1 MTEIPAQNAAT
12 AANRIGW
19 STRRGVCLAAMLT
32 AIAVLVLAGSLTP
45 DPRGYGT
52 HEALGLAPCSMKQLT
67 GVACP
72 SCGMTTA
79 FSLAAHGRL
88 FDALATQPAGAIL
101 AMGCA
106 MIVLACGYAAWRDT
120 PIERY
125 IAALL
130 RPRLI
135 VGLIGLVVVA
145 WIYRIIIDAGA

>member
-1 MTEIPAQNAAT
+1 ML
-12 AANRIGW
+12 IG
-19 STRRGVCLAAMLT
+19 M
-32 AIAVLVLAGSLTP
+32 AVLVLAGSLQP

-79 FSLAAHGRL
+79 FALAAHGRL

-101 AMGCA
+101 AMACA
-106 MIVLACGYAAWRDT
+106 LGVLACGYAAWRDT

-125 IAALL
+125 LPALL

-135 VGLIGLVVVA
+135 VGLIGLILLA